1 MLYLHDRYV
10 ALKLYLSLP
19 PLFISRIYPVSMCID
34 IIRIIDITFMYM
46 KKSRNDRDKDWIKM
60 CTYF

>member
-34 IIRIIDITFMYM
+34 IIRIITFMYM